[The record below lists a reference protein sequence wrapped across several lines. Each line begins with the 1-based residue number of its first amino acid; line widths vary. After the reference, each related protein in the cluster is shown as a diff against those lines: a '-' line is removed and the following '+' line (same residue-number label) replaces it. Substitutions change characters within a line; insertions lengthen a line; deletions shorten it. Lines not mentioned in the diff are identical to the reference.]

1 MMVYEHDSCELMM
14 WSDGCVF
21 GDLIDISI
29 EDFAIYTPRLLK
41 YDSLTMTHIKWNN
54 IKLETI

>member
-1 MMVYEHDSCELMM
+1 MMVYEHDSCELMI
-14 WSDGCVF
+14 WSDECVF

-29 EDFAIYTPRLLK
+29 EDIVIYAPRLLK
-41 YDSLTMTHIKWNN
+41 YDSLTMTYIKWNS